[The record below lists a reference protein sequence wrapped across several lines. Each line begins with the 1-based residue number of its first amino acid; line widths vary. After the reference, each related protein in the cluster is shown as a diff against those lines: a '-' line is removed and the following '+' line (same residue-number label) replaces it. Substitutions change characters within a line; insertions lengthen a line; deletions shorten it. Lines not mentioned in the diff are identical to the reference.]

1 MGHALLRVISIGLL
15 VAAAMGMRAPA
26 GFGAGQQAAD
36 FVGGGAWFNTGGK
49 VLSIRDLRGKVVAV
63 EMWTAG

>member
-1 MGHALLRVISIGLL
+1 
-15 VAAAMGMRAPA
+15 
-26 GFGAGQQAAD
+26 
-36 FVGGGAWFNTGGK
+36 VGGGAWFNTGGK